1 MTDQPGVRV
10 AAVRAYHTWEALDVE
25 EREGVA
31 LQRTGQLRRVLQP
44 PRVNRAPTAGGE
56 PVLAVAEQR
65 VATPVRR
72 ADVELDDCV
81 VQAGV
86 KASPPPQG

>member
-44 PRVNRAPTAGGE
+44 PRVNCPLTGGGE
-56 PVLAVAEQR
+56 PVVAVAEQH
-65 VATPVRR
+65 VAVAVR
-72 ADVELDDCV
+72 
-81 VQAGV
+81 
-86 KASPPPQG
+86 